1 MPVFALKVL
10 HMLNLVIKLGLSF
23 TDRQVEALNLFVE
36 LEKRLIELT
45 KRFEDVHNC
54 RRFLF

>member
-10 HMLNLVIKLGLSF
+10 DMLDLVIKLGLSF